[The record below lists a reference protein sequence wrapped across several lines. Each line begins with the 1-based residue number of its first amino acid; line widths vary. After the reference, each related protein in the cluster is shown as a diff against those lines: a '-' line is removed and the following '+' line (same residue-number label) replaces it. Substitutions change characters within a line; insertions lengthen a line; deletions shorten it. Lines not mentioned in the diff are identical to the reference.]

1 MLHDSAKAWPHP
13 VLHPH
18 GDDYPDAEFEVD
30 IDLRATKDGAMVRV
44 EAVYRLSE
52 QELLRLIS
60 REYAAYCLLVKATS
74 TQYRRAFVGS
84 SRQIEETFEL
94 GALAGRVRL
103 SAYVVS
109 TRELAD
115 FRADGWHSDF
125 GTKTYVIPA
134 GTVLAEDVPKEYWI
148 DTADDRSLG
157 SIIGHRAGRNV
168 VEGYWRVEIDEK
180 RIWIVMSHSDTDRY
194 RELRDRVGQS
204 SDGQYL
210 MNGLYLPALVEALHR
225 VDQGTEDYQEYR
237 WFASLER
244 RLEDVGGQVLGAKDA
259 DRVADAQKILE
270 GPMLRMPFFE
280 RD

>member
-30 IDLRATKDGAMVRV
+30 IDLRATKDGSKVRIRGI
-44 EAVYRLSE
+44 YRLSE
-52 QELLRLIS
+52 QELLKLIS
-60 REYAAYCLLVKATS
+60 RGYAAYCLLVKAAS

-84 SRQIEETFEL
+84 DRQIDETFEF

-109 TRELAD
+109 TGEIAE

-125 GTKTYVIPA
+125 GTKTYFIPA

-157 SIIGHRAGRNV
+157 SIIGHRAGRGV
-168 VEGYWRVEIDEK
+168 AEGYWKVEIDEK

-194 RELRDRVGQS
+194 QELRERVGDNN
-204 SDGQYL
+204 DGQYL

-225 VDQGTEDYQEYR
+225 VDRGLEDYQDYR
-237 WFASLER
+237 WFASLGR
-244 RLEDVGGQVLGAKDA
+244 RLEDVGGQELGAEGA